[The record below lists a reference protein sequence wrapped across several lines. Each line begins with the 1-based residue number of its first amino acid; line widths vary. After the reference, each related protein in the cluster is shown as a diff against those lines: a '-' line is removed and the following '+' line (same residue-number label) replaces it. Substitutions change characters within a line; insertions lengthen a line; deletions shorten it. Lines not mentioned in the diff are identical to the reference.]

1 MTTPKPYE
9 QGYFPP
15 VPTGATRFWR
25 TNLLWQAWRLLR
37 INMKMFRVIRASHH

>member
-1 MTTPKPYE
+1 MENRKPYQ

-15 VPTGATRFWR
+15 VPTATTRFWR

-37 INMKMFRVIRASHH
+37 INMKMVRVIRASHH

>member
-1 MTTPKPYE
+1 MDNRKPYK

-15 VPTGATRFWR
+15 VPTGSTVHFR
-25 TNLLWQAWRLLR
+25 TNFFWQLWRLLR